1 MTDSGCDTL
10 LAAIVKSNH
19 TAIRERQLQL
29 ALALLTC
36 NLTCYGAVNLVGQPI
51 LTCNSLQLQHVTQVL
66 LYLIITVCYVLIF
79 ALNGLINHI
88 CLGR

>member
-19 TAIRERQLQL
+19 TAVRERQLQL
-29 ALALLTC
+29 TLALLTC

-66 LYLIITVCYVLIF
+66 LYLIVTVCYILILTF
-79 ALNGLINHI
+79 NRLINHVG
-88 CLGR
+88 LGR